1 MEERR
6 NLRAL
11 DEFNVWLSEVEAIQ
25 PKVTKLLEDRTSEIE
40 RLSMCGYCS
49 SNFFLTYRYGKD
61 VLETKGI
68 LRSKPSGDVVAR
80 MGPPP
85 GIEERTTQRT
95 VGLEKMLEAT
105 WSRLMKKEVEILGLY
120 GMGGIGKTTL
130 LKQINQKLLEKK
142 DEFGVVI
149 FVVVSQ
155 NLQAGK
161 IQNEIGERLGLCDMA
176 WEKKTQNEKATCI
189 KAVLTRKRF
198 VMLLDDI

>member
-1 MEERR
+1 
-6 NLRAL
+6 
-11 DEFNVWLSEVEAIQ
+11 
-25 PKVTKLLEDRTSEIE
+25 
-40 RLSMCGYCS
+40 
-49 SNFFLTYRYGKD
+49 
-61 VLETKGI
+61 
-68 LRSKPSGDVVAR
+68 